1 MSYIGE
7 DLIILPSGG
16 KTLSKI
22 ERGKKKA
29 QKRRWIRMV
38 VLAQSASLHWL
49 LLPQLK
55 KDAELLSKFCLIL
68 FEIQVLSGE
77 ERKLLNES
85 KVKHF

>member
-1 MSYIGE
+1 
-7 DLIILPSGG
+7 
-16 KTLSKI
+16 
-22 ERGKKKA
+22 
-29 QKRRWIRMV
+29 MV